1 MCSFS
6 LTSSVAEYIWFCYG
20 APNAKL
26 EALSVK
32 PRALP
37 RQIKPPMRR
46 CSVNTCFE
54 SLPIVR
60 DENCFRLP
68 LRTEL
73 RYNKQLA
80 GLQSLPTDPFRH
92 GGATKMF
99 LYFLYIGGQYIETNI
114 LRSMLLVPPKQGHP
128 NFGKLPCQLTDMLG
142 LLF

>member
-46 CSVNTCFE
+46 CSMNTCFE

-60 DENCFRLP
+60 DENCFRLA

-99 LYFLYIGGQYIETNI
+99 LYFLYIGGQYRDKYIKIHTTGAPQTGTSQFWKTPI
-114 LRSMLLVPPKQGHP
+114 P
-128 NFGKLPCQLTDMLG
+128 TD
-142 LLF
+142 